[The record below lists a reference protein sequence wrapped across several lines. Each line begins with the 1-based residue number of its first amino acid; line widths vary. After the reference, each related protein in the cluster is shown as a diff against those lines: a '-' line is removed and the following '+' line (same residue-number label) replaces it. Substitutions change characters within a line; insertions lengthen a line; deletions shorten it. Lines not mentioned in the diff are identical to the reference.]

1 MIFIIKARNDE
12 WYFYDNC
19 EKFVKEI
26 DFVYNSYMN
35 NIKNIY
41 DTPSNEASKYVKYLE
56 QNSQELESLYPD
68 DAELEIQVKGQ
79 ERYYCVMSMK
89 YRNLAMYINLIYQ
102 MLEQFIISICVFQ
115 QKYHSY
121 DNYINSLKLRDLHRC
136 NLMFKKYNFDFELL
150 TEYKKINELRLLQNV
165 LKHSDGE
172 SKDEL
177 ILIRPDY
184 FVKKKSV
191 LNIYNNT
198 IIEPTLNITDED
210 FKEYVIAIKKF
221 LRIIPDKLEYKYNK

>member
-1 MIFIIKARNDE
+1 MIFIKVRYDE

-19 EKFVKEI
+19 EKFIKEI
-26 DFVYNSYMN
+26 DFVYNSYIN
-35 NIKNIY
+35 NIKDIY
-41 DTPSNEASKYVKYLE
+41 DTPLNESEKYINWLE
-56 QNSQELESLYPD
+56 QNPHELESLSLE
-68 DAELEIQVKGQ
+68 DAMLEIQGKGQ
-79 ERYYCVMSMK
+79 ERYYCVMNMK

-102 MLEQFIISICVFQ
+102 MLEQFIISICIFQ

-121 DNYINSLKLRDLHRC
+121 DNYINSLKLRDLHKC

-165 LKHSDGE
+165 LKHSAGE

-191 LNIYNNT
+191 FNIYNNT

-221 LRIIPDKLEYKYNK
+221 LRKIPDKLEYNYNK